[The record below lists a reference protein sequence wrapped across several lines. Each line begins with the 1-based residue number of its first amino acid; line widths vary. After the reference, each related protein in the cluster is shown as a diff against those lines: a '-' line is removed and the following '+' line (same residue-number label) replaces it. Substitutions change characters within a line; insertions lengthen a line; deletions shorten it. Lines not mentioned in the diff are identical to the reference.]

1 MKGAILKVTEN
12 VANPIIN
19 FLENGLDKKCFD
31 AVLIPVKVPVGNSF
45 AWVLIQNKSLL
56 EDANPLPPVMPVQG
70 AKALSSITRM
80 GKTNKK
86 IAAIMRPCEVRAA
99 IELSKLEQVKL
110 ENIFLISIDCPGVLP
125 LKDYLESPEE
135 ATDKFNEI
143 LLGACPERSRRA
155 QNDIEWGNESTRPA
169 CQVCD
174 KFVGTDLGFCQSDLH
189 IGILGTKDKNI
200 FLIPNNEKGKSILNK
215 MDIEAE
221 KSMDNWEKK
230 AKEIIE
236 VRKKKKKEV
245 QERLK
250 SKVMGIDNLLD
261 VFSDC
266 INCHNCRSACPI
278 CYCRQ
283 CYFESEK
290 MKLPSDDYLMRAE
303 SKGALRFLPD
313 TLLFHLGRMT
323 HMSLSCVGCG
333 ACEDACPMSIE
344 VAQIFSFV
352 GERSQGLFSYIPG
365 KNAEEPLSLRIYK
378 EDEFHE
384 VET

>member
-1 MKGAILKVTEN
+1 MGRLRW
-12 VANPIIN
+12 PRR
-19 FLENGLDKKCFD
+19 D
-31 AVLIPVKVPVGNSF
+31 
-45 AWVLIQNKSLL
+45 
-56 EDANPLPPVMPVQG
+56 
-70 AKALSSITRM
+70 SS
-80 GKTNKK
+80 
-86 IAAIMRPCEVRAA
+86 P
-99 IELSKLEQVKL
+99 S
-110 ENIFLISIDCPGVLP
+110 
-125 LKDYLESPEE
+125 
-135 ATDKFNEI
+135 
-143 LLGACPERSRRA
+143 ACPERSRRA

-215 MDIEAE
+215 MDIEAD

-261 VFSDC
+261 VFSNC

>member
-1 MKGAILKVTEN
+1 
-12 VANPIIN
+12 
-19 FLENGLDKKCFD
+19 
-31 AVLIPVKVPVGNSF
+31 
-45 AWVLIQNKSLL
+45 
-56 EDANPLPPVMPVQG
+56 
-70 AKALSSITRM
+70 
-80 GKTNKK
+80 
-86 IAAIMRPCEVRAA
+86 
-99 IELSKLEQVKL
+99 
-110 ENIFLISIDCPGVLP
+110 
-125 LKDYLESPEE
+125 
-135 ATDKFNEI
+135 
-143 LLGACPERSRRA
+143 
-155 QNDIEWGNESTRPA
+155 
-169 CQVCD
+169 
-174 KFVGTDLGFCQSDLH
+174 
-189 IGILGTKDKNI
+189 
-200 FLIPNNEKGKSILNK
+200 